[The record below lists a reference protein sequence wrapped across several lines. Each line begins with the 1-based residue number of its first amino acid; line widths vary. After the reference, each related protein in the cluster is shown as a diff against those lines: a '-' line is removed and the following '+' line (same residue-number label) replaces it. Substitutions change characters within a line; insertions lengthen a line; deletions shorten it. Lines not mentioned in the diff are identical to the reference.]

1 MEEMISIIICTHN
14 RATLLQDTLRSLLK
28 MNVPVNGRIELLIVD
43 NASTDNTRSVID
55 SVFKEGQKF
64 DVRTLF
70 EPALGKTHALNNALS
85 NASGDI
91 LVFIDDDHIVTEDFI
106 IAINQAVREFPDFT
120 LFCGRLL
127 PNWDGS
133 EPQWL
138 HDNEVYPIR
147 PYPFPYYDQG
157 DKIIEIKLDDSLFL
171 PQGGNLV
178 IRKTVI
184 QKIGL
189 FSEELGPK
197 GHNLGGGEDMEFIR
211 RALHY
216 GERLL
221 FVPRVLQYHQVH
233 GARLTLPYLV
243 KKAYQRSKS
252 AYQFL
257 HMDKPDISGR
267 VPNYL
272 FAEAFRRVMKAVFS
286 LSGNARRY
294 YIVRSAA
301 VMGEIAGRRKPFK
314 ANLLPQSEQE
324 MQNRTSQVTHKF

>member
-1 MEEMISIIICTHN
+1 
-14 RATLLQDTLRSLLK
+14 

-189 FSEELGPK
+189 FSKKLGPK

-211 RALHY
+211 RALHH

-233 GARLTLPYLV
+233 WARLTLPYLV
-243 KKAYQRSKS
+243 KKAYLRSKVACELNEGPS
-252 AYQFL
+252 VQR
-257 HMDKPDISGR
+257 IGT
-267 VPNYL
+267 VPLYL
-272 FAEAFRRVMKAVFS
+272 FGQAVDRFIKALFAV
-286 LSGNARRY
+286 NKDARRY
-294 YIVRSAA
+294 YLVKLA
-301 VMGEIAGRRKPFK
+301 VTLG
-314 ANLLPQSEQE
+314 E
-324 MQNRTSQVTHKF
+324 MQGIRKSKNQNS

>member
-197 GHNLGGGEDMEFIR
+197 GHNFGGGEDMEFIR

-243 KKAYQRSKS
+243 KKAYLRSKVACELNEGPS
-252 AYQFL
+252 VQR
-257 HMDKPDISGR
+257 IGT
-267 VPNYL
+267 VPLYL
-272 FAEAFRRVMKAVFS
+272 FRQAVDRFIKALFAV
-286 LSGNARRY
+286 NKDARRY
-294 YIVRSAA
+294 YLVKLA
-301 VMGEIAGRRKPFK
+301 VTLG
-314 ANLLPQSEQE
+314 E
-324 MQNRTSQVTHKF
+324 MQGIRKSKNQNS